1 MPRYAALLAA
11 ACAGCTIL
19 PLDRPVPPPPPPLE
33 GQRAAFVCLRFAP
46 SGVCLRSE
54 WRCTM
59 PLQLTWDY
67 DGNPRCVVP
76 GAR

>member
-1 MPRYAALLAA
+1 MVRFAVVLAA
-11 ACAGCTIL
+11 AASGCAIV
-19 PLDRPVPPPPPPLE
+19 PDPPPTLE
-33 GQRAAFVCLRFAP
+33 GQRAQYVCLRAL
-46 SGVCLRSE
+46 SNGTCLRSE

>member
-1 MPRYAALLAA
+1 MLRYAAIAVAA
-11 ACAGCTIL
+11 ASGGCWIV
-19 PLDRPVPPPPPPLE
+19 PERPVFLE
-33 GQRAAFVCLRFAP
+33 GQRAQYICLSTTRN
-46 SGVCLRSE
+46 GTCLRSE

>member
-1 MPRYAALLAA
+1 MVRIVALLAA
-11 ACAGCTIL
+11 ACAGCTVV
-19 PLDRPVPPPPPPLE
+19 PDYRPASLE
-33 GQRAAFVCLRFAP
+33 GQRPQFICLRTL
-46 SGVCLRSE
+46 SNGTCLRSE
-54 WRCTM
+54 WRCTA